1 MYPRPFFISP
11 HALQQFRKR
20 FSLEYSDQEIQQL
33 LNDQL
38 QPPKL
43 PDAVHINMKRG
54 EPALY
59 YGIIVD
65 SIPSTAVVVA
75 PPGADITIR
84 RRPDEWPVV
93 ATLYP
98 GRKHIVRFHKRLTAI
113 RCSKPKHAR
122 WEEWEIQSVRL
133 MRWIGYTQPQIG
145 QVMQMTVR
153 QVERY
158 APKLKPYWTNE
169 EMQLM
174 CDLRAQGKTFKE
186 IAKVLG
192 RSENAVKAKMLRH
205 RAWVLSDP
213 ERVVFLHIMHLLQN
227 PGKLLRYLRRVDMA
241 ALAAKILEEEGVP
254 YADTDAVDLPGLSKH
269 S

>member
-20 FSLEYSDQEIQQL
+20 FSPEYSDQEIQQL

-38 QPPKL
+38 QPPKI

-98 GRKHIVRFHKRLTAI
+98 GRF
-113 RCSKPKHAR
+113 
-122 WEEWEIQSVRL
+122 QSTHPC
-133 MRWIGYTQPQIG
+133 G
-145 QVMQMTVR
+145 VR
-153 QVERY
+153 QDRY
-158 APKLKPYWTNE
+158 GWRFYNRCFNPRTPAG
-169 EMQLM
+169 
-174 CDLRAQGKTFKE
+174 CDGC
-186 IAKVLG
+186 
-192 RSENAVKAKMLRH
+192 SVKCPA
-205 RAWVLSDP
+205 
-213 ERVVFLHIMHLLQN
+213 
-227 PGKLLRYLRRVDMA
+227 G
-241 ALAAKILEEEGVP
+241 
-254 YADTDAVDLPGLSKH
+254 
-269 S
+269 

>member
-38 QPPKL
+38 QPPKI

-54 EPALY
+54 DPALY

-75 PPGADITIR
+75 PPGADITTR
-84 RRPDEWPVV
+84 RSPDTWPVI
-93 ATLYP
+93 ATLFP

-192 RSENAVKAKMLRH
+192 RSENAVKAKMVRH

-254 YADTDAVDLPGLSKH
+254 YADTNAVDLPGLSEH